1 VNIRFFSDK
10 TRDKCFVK
18 IVLALSIHMD
28 SKAEEEKM
36 ESAGEQEG
44 KKEKAE
50 KVEEVEED
58 CDSQVGCDAG
68 EDEEDDELDEDEE
81 DDELDEDEELVAL
94 PDELADIRDKPFAT
108 ERDLLDELDERGFG
122 DLRVVLLDTDT
133 SSTPRMIIASH
144 QHNGFTSKYVGDW
157 FLRTRGELGWCSGSH
172 KIDLANGMSRYPDIS
187 YWGSLLGDF
196 ARS

>member
-1 VNIRFFSDK
+1 
-10 TRDKCFVK
+10 
-18 IVLALSIHMD
+18 MD
-28 SKAEEEKM
+28 SKAEEEKK
-36 ESAGEQEG
+36 ESAEKGEQEG

-50 KVEEVEED
+50 KGEEVEED
-58 CDSQVGCDAG
+58 CDSHGSDAG
-68 EDEEDDELDEDEE
+68 EDEE

-122 DLRVVLLDTDT
+122 DLRVVLLDTTDT
-133 SSTPRMIIASH
+133 GSTPRMIMASH

-172 KIDLANGMSRYPDIS
+172 KIDLANGMSRYLLS
-187 YWGSLLGDF
+187 TSATSLEIQKYLF
-196 ARS
+196 PFNERT